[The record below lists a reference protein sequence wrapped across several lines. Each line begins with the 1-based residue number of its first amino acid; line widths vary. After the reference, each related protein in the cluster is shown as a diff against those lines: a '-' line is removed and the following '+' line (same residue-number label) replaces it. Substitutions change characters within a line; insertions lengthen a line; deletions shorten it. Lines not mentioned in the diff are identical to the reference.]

1 MGEKYFGEDVTN
13 MTVRQINALFR
24 RHDESHLF
32 PINGEFN
39 VTERAIKRLRKCMKT
54 NGSFGGI
61 EYAYAL
67 DQEIG
72 NIVNMEG

>member
-13 MTVRQINALFR
+13 MTVQQINALFR
-24 RHDESHLF
+24 QHDESHLF

-39 VTERAIKRLRKCMKT
+39 VTERVIRRLRKCMKT
-54 NGSFGGI
+54 NGSFDGAD
-61 EYAYAL
+61 YAYAL
-67 DQEIG
+67 EQEIG